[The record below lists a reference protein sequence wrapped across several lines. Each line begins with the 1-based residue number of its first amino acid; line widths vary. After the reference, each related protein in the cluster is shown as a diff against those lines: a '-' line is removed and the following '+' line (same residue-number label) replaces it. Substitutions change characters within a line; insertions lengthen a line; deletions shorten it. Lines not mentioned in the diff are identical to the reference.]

1 MTLRDRPRQAS
12 VRAVRSHAMGQGISE
27 VLPFAIGVALSPVPI
42 IAVILILFSDRA
54 RVNGPAFLLGW
65 VVGLAVA
72 TSVVYFVLDAANAS
86 TDSTT
91 SDSVS
96 WGKIL
101 LGVLLLGLARRNWAK
116 RPAPGQTAELP
127 KWMATVESIAPSRAF
142 GLAVLLSVVNP
153 KNLVLV
159 LGAAAGL
166 GQLGVDTGDAIV
178 AIAVFVVVA
187 SLSIAFPVVYRLVG
201 GARARTTLDDLK
213 AWMTEHNSA
222 VMAVLFLVFGV
233 VLISKGLGYLS

>member
-1 MTLRDRPRQAS
+1 
-12 VRAVRSHAMGQGISE
+12 MGQGISE

-54 RVNGPAFLLGW
+54 RVNGPVFLLGW
-65 VVGLAVA
+65 VVGLAVVS
-72 TSVVYFVLDAANAS
+72 SVVYFVADAANAS
-86 TDSTT
+86 TDSGT
-91 SDSVS
+91 SDSIS
-96 WGKIL
+96 WGKIV
-101 LGVLLLGLARRNWAK
+101 LGVALLGLARRNWAK
-116 RPAPGQTAELP
+116 RPAPGQPAELP

-166 GQLGVDTGDAIV
+166 GQLGLDTGDAIV
-178 AIAVFVVVA
+178 ALAVFVVVA
-187 SLSIAFPVVYRLVG
+187 SLSIAFPVVYQLVG
-201 GARARTTLDDLK
+201 GASARTTLDDLK
-213 AWMTEHNSA
+213 TWMIEHNHA

>member
-1 MTLRDRPRQAS
+1 
-12 VRAVRSHAMGQGISE
+12 MGQGISE
-27 VLPFAIGVALSPVPI
+27 VLPFAIGIAISPIPIVAI
-42 IAVILILFSDRA
+42 ILILFSNRA

-65 VVGLAVA
+65 VVGLAVVG
-72 TSVVYFVLDAANAS
+72 SVVYFLADAANAG

-96 WGKIL
+96 WGKIA

-116 RPAPGQTAELP
+116 RPAPGQPVELP
-127 KWMATVESIAPSRAF
+127 KWMATVETISPVKAF
-142 GLAVLLSVVNP
+142 GLAGVLSVVNP

-166 GQLGVDTGDAIV
+166 GQLNLDTGDAIV
-178 AIAVFVVVA
+178 ALAVFVAVA
-187 SLSIAFPVVYRLVG
+187 SLSIAFAVVYDLVG
-201 GARARTTLDDLK
+201 GQRAQHTLDDMK

-222 VMAVLFLVFGV
+222 VMATLFLVFGV
-233 VLISKGLGYLS
+233 VLISKGIGLLS